1 MEKKKD
7 KVEKK
12 KEKNLFVKLSQEEN
26 GMIQVLKD
34 KYSVNISQFV
44 RNAIKDFYD
53 EMEGK

>member
-1 MEKKKD
+1 VEKKKD